1 MSKLYA
7 RITKIDEQKRLV
19 YGVASA
25 EEVDAANE
33 VFDYDGSK
41 PYIQAWSQDYLT
53 KTDGLS
59 AGNLRAMHKAVSA
72 GKLLE
77 VSFDDIN
84 KIVHVIAKIVD
95 NDEWKKVIEGVYT
108 GFSFGGHSIKKWLD
122 PALAAMR
129 YILKPNELSL
139 ADSPCVKSAIFYE
152 VVKLDGS
159 VEKVEHRTVSVEGGD
174 NLKTNILKVG
184 EANDIQKGMYSVR
197 SLAGL
202 LQDLQY
208 LQSDVACEAQYE
220 GDNSPLPGQLKDLAA
235 QMSTILV
242 AMVNEETA
250 ELVETMKTEL
260 AADIQKAGARN
271 NKNDLM
277 KLQTM
282 HDHAVSLGAKCGGGM
297 EKVLT
302 VDDLN
307 GDTVNK
313 TEMAELSDV
322 QKTNLVAALNRE
334 LEPIQKV
341 VDAVAEIQK
350 TLGSITAIDERLAKI
365 EKMELPPKANV
376 QTVPVAKVDDT
387 TPPDPT
393 KKPDVLSGVGDL
405 MAKITVGMD
414 I

>member
-7 RITKIDEQKRLV
+7 RICKIDEQKRLV
-19 YGVASA
+19 YGIASA

-41 PYIQAWSQDYLT
+41 PYIQAWSNDYLT
-53 KTDGLS
+53 KTEGLS
-59 AGNLRAMHKAVSA
+59 AGNLRAMHKPISA

-77 VSFDDIN
+77 VSFDDPN
-84 KIVHVIAKIVD
+84 KTVHVIAKIVD
-95 NDEWKKVIEGVYT
+95 DAEWGKCLEGVYT
-108 GFSFGGHSIKKWLD
+108 GFSFGGHSVKKWLD

-139 ADSPCVKSAIFYE
+139 ADSPCVKSAVFYE

-159 VEKVEHRTVSVEGGD
+159 IEKIEHKTISVGGGE
-174 NLKTNILKVG
+174 NVKKNILKVG
-184 EANDIQKGMYSVR
+184 EVNDIQKGMYSVR

-220 GDNSPLPGQLKDLAA
+220 GDNSLLPGQLKDLAA
-235 QMSTILV
+235 QMSAILV
-242 AMVNEETA
+242 AMVNEETT
-250 ELVETMKTEL
+250 ELVETMKAEL

-271 NKNDLM
+271 SKNDLL

-297 EKVLT
+297 EKVIT
-302 VDDLN
+302 IDDLN
-307 GDTVNK
+307 VDTVSK
-313 TEMAELSDV
+313 TEVAGLSEV

-334 LEPIQKV
+334 LEPIQKMV
-341 VDAVAEIQK
+341 TAISDIQK

-365 EKMELPPKANV
+365 EKMELPPKANA
-376 QTVPVAKVDDT
+376 QTVPVQKVDDV
-387 TPPDPT
+387 TPEPA
-393 KKPDVLSGVGDL
+393 KKNDVLAGVGDL
-405 MAKITVGMD
+405 MAKITAGMN